1 LPADPVQFCGTSVGR
16 MSVKARVLIVD
27 DEPDVVVNWARVL
40 SRDGHTC
47 VTATDGE
54 HALALVES
62 ERPDIV
68 LLDLKMPGIDGM
80 QVLTRTLA
88 VHADAA
94 VIVVTGHGAVESAV
108 EAMLTGAIDY
118 LLKPLPSNDMLR
130 RAVHGALDRRRLI
143 QENRR
148 LREPGMQG

>member
-1 LPADPVQFCGTSVGR
+1 
-16 MSVKARVLIVD
+16 
-27 DEPDVVVNWARVL
+27 
-40 SRDGHTC
+40 
-47 VTATDGE
+47 
-54 HALALVES
+54 
-62 ERPDIV
+62 
-68 LLDLKMPGIDGM
+68 M

-130 RAVHGALDRRRLI
+130 RAVQSALDRRRLI